1 MNGVYSFGKLSFT
14 NFYVIWGFMIL
25 LVFNFNIFRGK
36 IKYFSD
42 LILEFILYL
51 YIIGVLVG
59 WNENYMVFRFFRFND
74 FI

>member
-1 MNGVYSFGKLSFT
+1 
-14 NFYVIWGFMIL
+14 MIL